1 MRSRDLRNAVV
12 VLTGASSGIGRA
24 SAYEFA
30 RCGAALFLVARD
42 RHALHDVAET
52 CHRLGGQ
59 ARLVVADVSRPDD
72 VARLAQSVVET
83 AGRIDVWV
91 NNAGIGA
98 LGPFDEVPLD
108 AHEQVVQTD
117 LLGGLRGAH
126 AVLPHFKRQG
136 QGILINNISLGAW
149 APQPYAASY
158 SAAKFGLRA
167 FAESLR
173 GELRSWPDIH
183 VCNLYPSVMDTPGFR
198 DGGNYTGHAVKPVPP
213 VYDPRRTARAIVRLA
228 RRPRHSVYVGL
239 PAVLSLI
246 AQLIPGYSLI
256 NAGLVDNSLRR
267 ARPTPRSSGN
277 LFSPP
282 SGERR
287 IEGGFRSARMRH
299 GVLAAASATAA
310 VVVGSWLV
318 RRRRDG
324 RSAPRG

>member
-1 MRSRDLRNAVV
+1 MRSRQLQDAVV

-30 RCGAALFLVARD
+30 RCGAVLFLAARD

-72 VARLAQSVVET
+72 MARLARSAVDT
-83 AGRIDVWV
+83 AGRIDIWV

-98 LGPFDEVPLD
+98 LGPFEEVPRE

-117 LLGGLRGAH
+117 LLGGMRGAH

-136 QGILINNISLGAW
+136 RGILINNISLGGW

-158 SAAKFGLRA
+158 SAAKFGMRA

-183 VCNLYPSVMDTPGFR
+183 VCNVYPSVMDTPGFR
-198 DGGNYTGHAVKPVPP
+198 DGGNYTGHTVKPVPP
-213 VYDPRRTARAIVRLA
+213 VYDPRRTARAIVGLA

-239 PAVLSLI
+239 PAVLSLL
-246 AQLIPGYSLI
+246 AQCVPGYSRI
-256 NAGLVDNSLRR
+256 NAGLVDVSLRR
-267 ARPTPRSSGN
+267 ARPAPRSSGN
-277 LFSPP
+277 LFAPP
-282 SGERR
+282 AGERR
-287 IEGGFRSARMRH
+287 IEGGYRSSRQRQGA
-299 GVLAAASATAA
+299 LAAASATAA
-310 VVVGSWLV
+310 VAVASWLLLK
-318 RRRRDG
+318 RRGRHSTLRR
-324 RSAPRG
+324 

>member
-1 MRSRDLRNAVV
+1 MHSQDLSNAIV

-24 SAYEFA
+24 TAYEFA
-30 RCGAALFLVARD
+30 RHGATLFLAARD
-42 RHALHDVAET
+42 RHALHDVAEA

-59 ARLVVADVSRPDD
+59 ARIVVADVSKSDD
-72 VARLAQSVVET
+72 MENLAQGVIAT

-98 LGPFDEVPLD
+98 LGPFEEVPLES
-108 AHEQVVQTD
+108 HEQVVQTD

-136 QGILINNISLGAW
+136 RGILINNISLGGW

-173 GELRSWPDIH
+173 GELWRWPDLHI
-183 VCNLYPSVMDTPGFR
+183 CNVYPSVMDTPGFR
-198 DGGNYTGHAVKPVPP
+198 DGGNYTGRRLKPVPP
-213 VYDPRRTARAIVRLA
+213 VYDPRRTAKAIVSLA

-239 PAVLSLI
+239 PAVMSLI
-246 AQLIPGYSLI
+246 AQFVPGYSLI
-256 NAGLVDNSLRR
+256 NARLVDYSLRR
-267 ARPTPRSSGN
+267 ARPMPTSTGN
-277 LFSPP
+277 LFGPP

-287 IEGGFRSARMRH
+287 IDGHYRSSRLRL
-299 GVLAAASATAA
+299 GVLAAASAATAL
-310 VVVGSWLV
+310 VVAGWLA
-318 RRRRDG
+318 RKR
-324 RSAPRG
+324 